1 MYQFILKI
9 PRMFAERYIQKNV
22 VYPAF
27 ISAEVSPSLSL
38 IVMIPCLNEP
48 EIIQTLES
56 LWNCDPVKSFCE
68 VIVIV
73 NNSESSPE
81 ELKEFNRKTLQ
92 NLQLWKEKNDRPNL
106 VLNPIY
112 ASAVTDKFA
121 GAGMARKIG
130 MDEAVRRFNAINK
143 PDGVIISTDSDC
155 LFSHNYLQRIEYTF
169 TQNKSCFAATLN
181 FEHRVA
187 EMDNPKQKLGIRL
200 YEDYLRYYK
209 KALDFAGFPH
219 SIYTIGSAFAVRADA
234 YIKQGGMN
242 RRQAGEDFYFLNK
255 LTHLGQITEIKDAF
269 VYPSARVSDRVP
281 FGTGAAMTKWM
292 NEAEDLSVT
301 YNFAAF
307 LDLKK
312 LFGQVDSLFR
322 ISTEDY
328 YRFILSLPDSVQE
341 YLQTLDFESKLTEV
355 NQNSSSLASFRKR
368 FFQFFDAFIILRFL
382 NLAHQKYYPKQ
393 NLAEAIGQLEGQS
406 KK

>member
-1 MYQFILKI
+1 
-9 PRMFAERYIQKNV
+9 MFAERYIQKNV
-22 VYPAF
+22 IYPAF
-27 ISAEVSPSLSL
+27 ISAGVSPSLSL

-48 EIIQTLES
+48 EIIRTLES

-81 ELKEFNRKTLQ
+81 EVKEFNRKTLQ
-92 NLQLWKEKNDRPNL
+92 NLQLWKVKNDRPNL
-106 VLNPIY
+106 VLKPIY
-112 ASAVTDKFA
+112 ASAVTARFA

-143 PDGVIISTDSDC
+143 PEGVIVSTDSDC
-155 LFSHNYLQRIEYTF
+155 LFSSNYLQRIEYAF
-169 TQNKSCFAATLN
+169 TQSKSCFAATLN
-181 FEHRVA
+181 FKHRIA
-187 EMDNPKQKLGIRL
+187 EMDDSKQKLGIQL
-200 YEDYLRYYK
+200 YEDYLHYYK
-209 KALDFAGFPH
+209 KALSFAGFPN

-234 YIKQGGMN
+234 YVKQGGMN

-255 LTHLGQITEIKDAF
+255 LTHLGPITEINDAF

-292 NEAEDLSVT
+292 NEEEDLTLT
-301 YNFAAF
+301 YNFGAF
-307 LDLKK
+307 KDLKQ
-312 LFGQVDSLFR
+312 FFDRVDSLFR
-322 ISTEDY
+322 MRDKDY
-328 YRFILSLPDSVQE
+328 SEFMLSLPVSVHE
-341 YLQTLDFESKLTEV
+341 YLQTLDFTAKLTEI
-355 NQNSSSLASFRKR
+355 NQNSSSLSSFRKR

-393 NLAEAIGQLEGQS
+393 NLSEAINQLQNFS
-406 KK
+406 